1 MTNAINWFELPTVD
15 FGRAVKFYS
24 EILGE
29 DLQVMECDGIQMGM
43 LPNFTK
49 EQGVGGHISY
59 GTDVQPSQSGT
70 MVFLNG
76 GDDLN
81 GILNKVAGA
90 GGEVVMPKTE
100 APGGYMGVFLDSE
113 GNRVAIH
120 NP

>member
-1 MTNAINWFELPTVD
+1 
-15 FGRAVKFYS
+15 
-24 EILGE
+24 
-29 DLQVMECDGIQMGM
+29 
-43 LPNFTK
+43 
-49 EQGVGGHISY
+49 
-59 GTDVQPSQSGT
+59 